1 MRELEGARESSR
13 EPKRANQ
20 SQEGPR
26 GLVSQLEPVKAR
38 EPERA
43 RGSQRKPKGARESQK
58 EPVAYTILPRL
69 GAARSAAATLTHWH
83 NGPES

>member
-43 RGSQRKPKGARESQK
+43 IGSLRKPKGARESQK
-58 EPVAYTILPRL
+58 EPERARNSQQLIQSFLGSPLLAVLLP
-69 GAARSAAATLTHWH
+69 H
-83 NGPES
+83 